1 MRDINYLLHNDH
13 PSQGGRPITGSK
25 GTKNKGGIFMR
36 KGMQR
41 PKNGLLVVIAALTLL
56 VFSGIAWSKP
66 FWTTLKGGDRRR
78 PVSITNETFSR
89 LAEKLKPAVVNIST
103 TTVVKGQPFF
113 GGRPSPFGE
122 RDPFREFW
130 EKFFGGE
137 IPRER
142 ETRSLGSGVI
152 INKEGYIVTN
162 NHVVENAKE
171 IVAML
176 HNKKDYKAEVVGR
189 DKKTDLALIKI
200 EAEEDLPVA
209 PLGDSD
215 ELQVGEWVLAIGNPF
230 GLAETVTAGI
240 VSAKGRVIGAGPYDD
255 FIQTDA
261 SINPGNSG
269 GPLFNFW
276 GEVVGINTAIVEAG
290 QGIGFAIPINMAKEL
305 LPQLKEKGR
314 VTRGWLGVG
323 IQKVTSELAESFGLK
338 EAKGALVSQVFKD
351 SPADKAGIRQGDVI
365 LEFDGK
371 QIEEFGDLSRIVA
384 STPVRKTVSIKVF
397 RGGQV
402 ISLEATVAEMEEPKE
417 VALAPARKPLGI
429 TVQDLTPE
437 IAASLGL
444 ETTTGV
450 VVTGVEPATPGAKA
464 GIRRGDVI
472 IEVDRKPVKDVEEFG
487 QAIEATKGQ
496 ENVLFLIRRG
506 EGNLFIVVTRE

>member
-1 MRDINYLLHNDH
+1 
-13 PSQGGRPITGSK
+13 
-25 GTKNKGGIFMR
+25 MR
-36 KGMQR
+36 KGMQE
-41 PKNGLLVVIAALTLL
+41 PKNGLLLVIAALTFL
-56 VFSGIAWSKP
+56 VFSGVAWSEP

-78 PVSITNETFSR
+78 PVSITNETFSQ

-103 TTVVKGQPFF
+103 TMVVKGQPFF
-113 GGRPSPFGE
+113 GGPPSPFGE

-137 IPRER
+137 MPRER

-171 IVAML
+171 IVVML
-176 HNKKDYKAEVVGR
+176 HNEKDYKAQVVGR

-200 EAEEDLPVA
+200 EAEGDLPVA

-215 ELQVGEWVLAIGNPF
+215 KLEVGEWVLAIGNPF

-276 GEVVGINTAIVEAG
+276 GEVVGINTAIIATG
-290 QGIGFAIPINMAKEL
+290 QGIGFAIPINLAKEI
-305 LPQLKEKGR
+305 LPQLKDRGR

-323 IQKVTSELAESFGLK
+323 IQRVTPELAESFGLK

-351 SPADKAGIRQGDVI
+351 SPADKAGIRQGDI
-365 LEFDGK
+365 IIEFDGK
-371 QIEEFGDLSRIVA
+371 KIEDFGDLSRIVA
-384 STPVRKTVSIKVF
+384 STPVGKAVTIKVF

-402 ISLEATVAEMEEPKE
+402 ISLETTVAEMEEPKE
-417 VALAPARKPLGI
+417 VAVAPAKKPLGI
-429 TVQDLTPE
+429 TVQDITPE

-450 VVTGVEPATPGAKA
+450 VVAGVEPGAPAAKA
-464 GIRRGDVI
+464 GIRRSDVI
-472 IEVDRKPVKDVEEFG
+472 IEVDRKPVKDVGEFD
-487 QAIEATKGQ
+487 QAIEATKDQ

-506 EGNLFIVVTRE
+506 ESNLFIVVTRE

>member
-1 MRDINYLLHNDH
+1 MKVKM
-13 PSQGGRPITGSK
+13 QKSK
-25 GTKNKGGIFMR
+25 NSFS
-36 KGMQR
+36 
-41 PKNGLLVVIAALTLL
+41 LVIAALTLL
-56 VFSGIAWSKP
+56 IFSGAVWSEP
-66 FWTTLKGGDRRR
+66 FWTTLKEGKRKQ
-78 PVSITNETFSR
+78 PISITNETFSQ

-103 TTVVKGQPFF
+103 TVVVKGQPFF

-122 RDPFREFW
+122 QDPFREFW

-137 IPRER
+137 MPRER
-142 ETRSLGSGVI
+142 ETRSLGSGFI
-152 INKEGYIVTN
+152 INREGYIVTN

-171 IVAML
+171 IIVTL
-176 HNKKDYKAEVVGR
+176 HNEKDYKAKVIGK

-209 PLGDSD
+209 SLGDSD
-215 ELQVGEWVLAIGNPF
+215 KVGVGEWVLAIGNPF

-276 GEVVGINTAIVEAG
+276 GEVVGINTAIIAAG

-314 VTRGWLGVG
+314 VTRGWLGVL
-323 IQKVTSELAESFGLK
+323 IQRVTPQLAESFGL
-338 EAKGALVSQVFKD
+338 EEEKGALVSQVLKD
-351 SPADKAGIRQGDVI
+351 GPAEKAGIKQGDVI

-371 QIEEFGDLSRIVA
+371 EIKEFGDLSRIVA
-384 STPVRKTVSIKVF
+384 STPVGKTVTIKVF
-397 RGGQV
+397 RNGEV
-402 ISLEATVAEMEEPKE
+402 IPLQATVTEMEEPRE
-417 VALAPARKPLGI
+417 VAKAPSRKPFGL
-429 TVQDLTPE
+429 TVQNITPE
-437 IAASLGL
+437 IARSLGM
-444 ETTTGV
+444 EGEMGV
-450 VVTGVEPATPGAKA
+450 VVTGVEPGSPGAKA

-472 IEVDRKPVKDVEEFG
+472 QEVNRKSIKDADDFG
-487 QAIEATKGQ
+487 QTVETIKDQ
-496 ENVLFLIRRG
+496 EKVLFLIRR
-506 EGNLFIVVTRE
+506 EGSNLFIVVTPE

>member
-1 MRDINYLLHNDH
+1 MKVGIERSKKSLTLL
-13 PSQGGRPITGSK
+13 I
-25 GTKNKGGIFMR
+25 
-36 KGMQR
+36 
-41 PKNGLLVVIAALTLL
+41 VALALL
-56 VFSGIAWSKP
+56 VFSGAAWSEP
-66 FWTTLKGGDRRR
+66 FWTTLKGGKRKQ
-78 PVSITNETFSR
+78 PISITNETFSK
-89 LAEKLKPAVVNIST
+89 LAGKLKPAVVNIST
-103 TTVVKGQPFF
+103 TMVVKQQPSFR
-113 GGRPSPFGE
+113 GRPSPFGE
-122 RDPFREFW
+122 QDPFREFW

-137 IPRER
+137 MPREF

-171 IVAML
+171 IIVTL
-176 HNKKDYKAEVVGR
+176 HNEKDYKAEVIGK
-189 DKKTDLALIKI
+189 DKKTDLALIRI

-215 ELQVGEWVLAIGNPF
+215 KLGVGEWVLAIGNPF

-276 GEVVGINTAIVEAG
+276 GEVVGINTAIIAAG
-290 QGIGFAIPINMAKEL
+290 QGIGFAIPINLAKEI

-323 IQKVTSELAESFGLK
+323 IQGVTSQLAESFGLK
-338 EAKGALVSQVFKD
+338 EKKGALVSQVFKD
-351 SPADKAGIRQGDVI
+351 GPAARAGIKQGDII

-371 QIEEFGDLSRIVA
+371 EIGNFGDLPRIVA
-384 STPVRKTVSIKVF
+384 STPVGKSVTIKVF
-397 RGGQV
+397 RKGQI
-402 ISLEATVAEMEEPKE
+402 ISLKATVAEMEEKIE
-417 VALAPARKPLGI
+417 VAKAPSGKPLGI
-429 TVQDLTPE
+429 TVQNITPE
-437 IAASLGL
+437 IARSLGL
-444 ETTTGV
+444 EGEMGV
-450 VVTGVEPATPGAKA
+450 VVTGVEPGSPAAKA

-472 IEVDRKPVKDVEEFG
+472 HEVNRKPIKDAEDFG
-487 QAIEATKGQ
+487 QAVETAGGE
-496 ENVLFLIRRG
+496 ENILFLIRRG
-506 EGNLFIVVTRE
+506 ESNLFIAIAPK

>member
-1 MRDINYLLHNDH
+1 
-13 PSQGGRPITGSK
+13 
-25 GTKNKGGIFMR
+25 MR
-36 KGMQR
+36 KGMQE
-41 PKNGLLVVIAALTLL
+41 PKNGLLLVIAALTFL
-56 VFSGIAWSKP
+56 VFSGVAWSEP

-78 PVSITNETFSR
+78 PVSITNETFSQ

-103 TTVVKGQPFF
+103 TMVVKGQPFF
-113 GGRPSPFGE
+113 GGPPSPFGE

-137 IPRER
+137 MPRER

-171 IVAML
+171 IVVML
-176 HNKKDYKAEVVGR
+176 HNEKDYKAQVVGR

-200 EAEEDLPVA
+200 EAEGDLPVA

-215 ELQVGEWVLAIGNPF
+215 KLEVGEWVLAIGNPF

-276 GEVVGINTAIVEAG
+276 GEVVGINTAIIATG
-290 QGIGFAIPINMAKEL
+290 QGIGFAIPINLAKEI
-305 LPQLKEKGR
+305 LPQLKDRGR

-323 IQKVTSELAESFGLK
+323 IQRVTPELAESFGLK

-351 SPADKAGIRQGDVI
+351 SPADKAGIRQGDI
-365 LEFDGK
+365 IIEFDGK
-371 QIEEFGDLSRIVA
+371 KIEDFGDLSRIVA
-384 STPVRKTVSIKVF
+384 STPVGKAVTIKVF

-402 ISLEATVAEMEEPKE
+402 ISLETTVAEMEEPKE
-417 VALAPARKPLGI
+417 VAVAPAKKPLGI
-429 TVQDLTPE
+429 TVQDITPE

-444 ETTTGV
+444 ETTMGV
-450 VVTGVEPATPGAKA
+450 VVAGVEPGAPAAKA
-464 GIRRGDVI
+464 GIRRSDVI
-472 IEVDRKPVKDVEEFG
+472 IEVDRKPVKDVGEFD
-487 QAIEATKGQ
+487 QAIEATKDQ

-506 EGNLFIVVTRE
+506 ESNLFIVVTRE